1 MGGIDPYVRVFGLQK
16 GAVNSNVRP
25 GDVKREGPAK
35 SLLAG
40 VIGIEKT
47 QFPGGKIQL
56 EAIVMEAIGAQ
67 NPIDSMAPVPSGSSH
82 RSILWHR

>member
-1 MGGIDPYVRVFGLQK
+1 
-16 GAVNSNVRP
+16 
-25 GDVKREGPAK
+25 VKREGPAK

-56 EAIVMEAIGAQ
+56 EAIVMEGIGAQ
-67 NPIDSMAPVPSGSSH
+67 NPIDSMARQS
-82 RSILWHR
+82 L